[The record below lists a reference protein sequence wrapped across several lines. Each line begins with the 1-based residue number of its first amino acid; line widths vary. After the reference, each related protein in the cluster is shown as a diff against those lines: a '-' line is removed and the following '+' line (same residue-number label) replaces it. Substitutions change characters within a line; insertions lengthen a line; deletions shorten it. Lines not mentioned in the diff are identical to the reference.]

1 MTIENTEDFKRIPTD
16 EDPSTAKT
24 PEESLLRHER
34 QTQAQNIG
42 RLGKIFGNKEN
53 AQGYLIT
60 ILLLAFLIL
69 LAGLAYAEPSIRSD
83 LAKGLFTLM
92 ASLIGY
98 FGGKAGSKNGEASK
112 P

>member
-1 MTIENTEDFKRIPTD
+1 MTVDNRDDLERIPV
-16 EDPSTAKT
+16 EDPSNKAKT
-24 PEESLLRHER
+24 PEESLLNHQR

-69 LAGLAYAEPSIRSD
+69 LSGLAYAETSIRSD

-92 ASLIGY
+92 ASLVGY
-98 FGGKAGSKNGEASK
+98 FGGKTSSKDGEASK
-112 P
+112 

>member
-1 MTIENTEDFKRIPTD
+1 MTTENRADFARIAVDD
-16 EDPSTAKT
+16 EPSKAKT
-24 PEESLLRHER
+24 REESLLSHER

-60 ILLLAFLIL
+60 ILLLAFLAL
-69 LAGLAYAEPSIRSD
+69 LSGLAYAESSIRPD

-92 ASLIGY
+92 ASLVGY
-98 FGGKAGSKNGEASK
+98 FGGKAGSKNGETSK
-112 P
+112 R